1 MASVEMA
8 QATLASS
15 FFIVN
20 TTTIRLKSYSLKSP
34 WVSAISRTPQLNN
47 CQPTNFFLAGGG
59 LSSAIF
65 ERQSSCVVCGPVT
78 KVPLTLVLYQ
88 PDTTPRRSDSSVL
101 TWRAE
106 RICMEVPLQ
115 PGARKS
121 AQTPCGP
128 RNAPFKGE

>member
-34 WVSAISRTPQLNN
+34 WVSAIAKYSSIEPPAAQNL
-47 CQPTNFFLAGGG
+47 FLAGGG
-59 LSSAIF
+59 LSSRIL
-65 ERQSSCVVCGPVT
+65 ERQSSWVVCGPVT
-78 KVPLTLVLYQ
+78 KVPLTLVEYQ

-106 RICMEVPLQ
+106 RICMGFP
-115 PGARKS
+115 
-121 AQTPCGP
+121 
-128 RNAPFKGE
+128 

>member
-1 MASVEMA
+1 MSE
-8 QATLASS
+8 T
-15 FFIVN
+15 
-20 TTTIRLKSYSLKSP
+20 P
-34 WVSAISRTPQLNN
+34 WIGAGDRQ
-47 CQPTNFFLAGGG
+47 NFFLAGAG

-65 ERQSSCVVCGPVT
+65 ARQSCSVECGPVT

-115 PGARKS
+115 PGVRKS
-121 AQTPCGP
+121 AQTLCGP
-128 RNAPFKGE
+128 RNAPFNGE